1 MKKLFG
7 IYMAD
12 RGAQTLWCLLMI
24 NTAWGSCLCEILCP
38 EMWAELVT
46 FFLTTRIWQ
55 WSESVLIF

>member
-24 NTAWGSCLCEILCP
+24 NTAWGLCLRNSLP
-38 EMWAELVT
+38 
-46 FFLTTRIWQ
+46 
-55 WSESVLIF
+55 

>member
-12 RGAQTLWCLLMI
+12 HGAQTLWCLLMI
-24 NTAWGSCLCEILCP
+24 TTAWGSCLCEILCP

-46 FFLTTRIWQ
+46 FFKSPGYGNGVNL
-55 WSESVLIF
+55 F